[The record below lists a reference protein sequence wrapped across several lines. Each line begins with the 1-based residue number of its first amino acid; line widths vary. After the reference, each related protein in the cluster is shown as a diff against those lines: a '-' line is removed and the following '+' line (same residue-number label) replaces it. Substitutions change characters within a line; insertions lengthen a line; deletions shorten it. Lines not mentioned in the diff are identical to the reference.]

1 MLKEKGG
8 KVEIKLT
15 DENFKTEVLKS
26 ELPCLV
32 DFWAPWCGPC
42 HIVGPIVEE
51 IAKEYEGKLKVG
63 KLNVDEAP
71 KTASQYR
78 VMSIPTLSIFKG
90 GERVDTV
97 VGAMPKEAIVSRIN
111 PYF

>member
-1 MLKEKGG
+1 ME
-8 KVEIKLT
+8 VILT
-15 DENFKTEVLKS
+15 DENFETEILNS

-42 HIVGPIVEE
+42 RMVGPIVEE
-51 IAKEYEGKLKVG
+51 IAKEYQGKLKVG

-71 KTASQYR
+71 KTASQYG

-97 VGAMPKEAIVSRIN
+97 VGVRPKEDIVSRIN
-111 PYF
+111 LHSQ

>member
-1 MLKEKGG
+1 
-8 KVEIKLT
+8 VEVILT
-15 DENFKTEVLKS
+15 DENFEAEVLKS
-26 ELPCLV
+26 GLLCLV

-42 HIVGPIVEE
+42 RMVGPIVEE

-63 KLNVDEAP
+63 KLNVDDAP
-71 KTASQYR
+71 KTASQYG

-111 PYF
+111 PHF